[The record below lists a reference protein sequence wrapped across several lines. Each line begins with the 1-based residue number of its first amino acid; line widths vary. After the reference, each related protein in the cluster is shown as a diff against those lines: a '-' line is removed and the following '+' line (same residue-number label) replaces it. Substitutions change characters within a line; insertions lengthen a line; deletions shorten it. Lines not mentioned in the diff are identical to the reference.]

1 VLHSEL
7 SDGQRYDMLRRARA
21 GAVDIVIG
29 PRSALFAPLPDIG
42 LIIVDEEHDESY
54 YQNDTP
60 HYNARD
66 VAVEY
71 ARRVGAV
78 CLLGSATPDLVSYT
92 KAKRGEYRLLE
103 MPQRIMAHGEYLAQ
117 QAERLKLA
125 PHYQSLSDTAK
136 YIDLPDVSVV
146 DMRQEL
152 RVGNVS
158 IFSRAL
164 QTAMNESLEAKQQ
177 IILFLNRR
185 GTATHI
191 FCRDCGYI
199 VTCSQCGTPLTYH
212 GDENQLQCHHC
223 GVTRRKPAHCPK
235 CKSNRIK
242 YFGAGTERVVEEAAK
257 LFPDARILRW
267 DRDTTRMKGAH
278 DLILRQFRDQQADIL
293 IGTQM
298 IAKGLDLPLVTLVG
312 VVSADTGLNMP
323 DYRACERVFQIL
335 TQVSG
340 RAGRS
345 LLGGRVILQTY
356 QPEHYVIQ
364 ASSKHDFIGFYQQ
377 ELENRKQHGYPP
389 YGKLVRLV
397 FYHRKNDQAEIEAR
411 QVAELIRKRM
421 KDQEATTTAM
431 IGPAPCFFDRIQ
443 GEYRWQIILR
453 GPNPATLVPKERVRG
468 WRVEVE
474 PLSLL

>member
-1 VLHSEL
+1 H
-7 SDGQRYDMLRRARA
+7 
-21 GAVDIVIG
+21 
-29 PRSALFAPLPDIG
+29 
-42 LIIVDEEHDESY
+42 
-54 YQNDTP
+54 
-60 HYNARD
+60 
-66 VAVEY
+66 
-71 ARRVGAV
+71 
-78 CLLGSATPDLVSYT
+78 
-92 KAKRGEYRLLE
+92 
-103 MPQRIMAHGEYLAQ
+103 
-117 QAERLKLA
+117 
-125 PHYQSLSDTAK
+125 
-136 YIDLPDVSVV
+136 
-146 DMRQEL
+146 
-152 RVGNVS
+152 
-158 IFSRAL
+158 
-164 QTAMNESLEAKQQ
+164 QQ

-223 GVTRRKPAHCPK
+223 GKTKRKPPHCPQ

-257 LFPDARILRW
+257 LFPDARTLRW

-377 ELENRKQHGYPP
+377 ELENRKQYGYPP

-397 FYHRKNDQAEIEAR
+397 YYHRKNDQAEIEAR

-421 KDQEATTTAM
+421 RDAEATTTAM
-431 IGPAPCFFDRIQ
+431 IGPAPCFFDRLD

-453 GPNPATLVPKERVRG
+453 GPNPSSLVPKERVRG

>member
-1 VLHSEL
+1 
-7 SDGQRYDMLRRARA
+7 M
-21 GAVDIVIG
+21 
-29 PRSALFAPLPDIG
+29 
-42 LIIVDEEHDESY
+42 
-54 YQNDTP
+54 
-60 HYNARD
+60 
-66 VAVEY
+66 
-71 ARRVGAV
+71 
-78 CLLGSATPDLVSYT
+78 
-92 KAKRGEYRLLE
+92 
-103 MPQRIMAHGEYLAQ
+103 
-117 QAERLKLA
+117 
-125 PHYQSLSDTAK
+125 
-136 YIDLPDVSVV
+136 
-146 DMRQEL
+146 
-152 RVGNVS
+152 
-158 IFSRAL
+158 
-164 QTAMNESLEAKQQ
+164 
-177 IILFLNRR
+177 
-185 GTATHI
+185 
-191 FCRDCGYI
+191 
-199 VTCSQCGTPLTYH
+199 
-212 GDENQLQCHHC
+212 
-223 GVTRRKPAHCPK
+223 
-235 CKSNRIK
+235 
-242 YFGAGTERVVEEAAK
+242 VEEAAK
-257 LFPDARILRW
+257 LFPETRTLRW

-323 DYRACERVFQIL
+323 DYRACERIFQIL

-377 ELENRKQHGYPP
+377 ELENRKQYGYPP

-397 FYHRKNDQAEIEAR
+397 YYHRKNDQAEIEAR

-431 IGPAPCFFDRIQ
+431 IGPAPCFFDRLE

-453 GPNPATLVPKERVRG
+453 GPNPSSLVPKERVRG